1 MTLQILSQ
9 LLRRVENLARARAFF
24 ANLSIAELYSFP
36 GLCFLSLGATRLMLK
51 QTGQRDAADILYF
64 QVAEIH
70 AAHADLTAKGI
81 IFPQPPQMIHRHP
94 DGREEWMAFFK
105 DDEGRDMA
113 LHALQEPVQAS

>member
-9 LLRRVENLARARAFF
+9 LSRRVENLARARAFF
-24 ANLSIAELYSFP
+24 ANLGITEIYAFP
-36 GLCFLSLGATRLMLK
+36 GLCFLNLGATRLMLK

-64 QVAEIH
+64 QVADIY

-94 DGREEWMAFFK
+94 DGRAEWMAFFK
-105 DDEGRDMA
+105 DDEGRDLA
-113 LHALQEPVQAS
+113 QHALSS